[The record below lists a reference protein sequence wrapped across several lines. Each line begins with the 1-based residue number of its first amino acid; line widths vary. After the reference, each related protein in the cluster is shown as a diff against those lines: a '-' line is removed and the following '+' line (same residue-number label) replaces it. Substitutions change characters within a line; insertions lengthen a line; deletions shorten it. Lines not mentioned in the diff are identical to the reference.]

1 MQWLFIALLLVIT
14 LLAWLQLD
22 SLRRNQAMHVSLL
35 EITVA
40 NSVKMGAEPPEAI
53 KRLQEIALNTNNVVG
68 EIDQLRR
75 AICGSF
81 TQRGLG
87 GRHHPGELERGFDK
101 VVKALGNVEH
111 AISLIEPR

>member
-1 MQWLFIALLLVIT
+1 
-14 LLAWLQLD
+14 
-22 SLRRNQAMHVSLL
+22 MHVSLL

-40 NSVKMGAEPPEAI
+40 NSVKMGTESPETI
-53 KRLQEIALNTNNVVG
+53 KRLQEIASNTHNIVG
-68 EIDQLRR
+68 EIDHLRR

-87 GRHHPGELERGFDK
+87 ARHEPGELERGFDK

-111 AISLIEPR
+111 AISLIEPH